1 MLRLCHAV
9 FSVVALAAIGCQS
22 PPPMQ
27 PRLDPA
33 PPAVAG
39 APPVE
44 SRPTAWPEEVPVPA
58 AAIDACSGRTRGE
71 SCWLYEQDVAR
82 NGDCIELP
90 ADGPPACWT
99 TASR

>member
-1 MLRLCHAV
+1 MLRVCNGVSSILAV
-9 FSVVALAAIGCQS
+9 TSIGCQS
-22 PPPMQ
+22 TPPMQ

-39 APPVE
+39 RPVE
-44 SRPTAWPEEVPVPA
+44 ARPVAWPQEVPVPA
-58 AAIDACSGRTRGE
+58 KAIDACSGRTAGE
-71 SCWLYEQDVAR
+71 SCWLYEADVAR

-90 ADGPPACWT
+90 AEGAACWT